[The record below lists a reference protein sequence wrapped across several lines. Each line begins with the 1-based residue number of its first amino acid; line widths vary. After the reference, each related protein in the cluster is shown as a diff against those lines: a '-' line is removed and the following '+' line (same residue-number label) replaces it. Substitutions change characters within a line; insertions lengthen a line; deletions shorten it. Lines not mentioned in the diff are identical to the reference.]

1 MDLIQFS
8 KDIEN
13 VLRKAA
19 SEIDQISPASEDGA
33 LWGFELEDD
42 ASGFLSLESNEGTF
56 DVPTVTIS
64 LSLGAIEEITKDDL
78 LDLLTINGDL
88 LGASLTITPPLG
100 EAQEEFLMLQTKFL
114 ATEFSEEMFAKS
126 ITSLMTQMS
135 IFFEAE

>member
-64 LSLGAIEEITKDDL
+64 LSSGAIEEITKDDL

-100 EAQEEFLMLQTKFL
+100 EAQRNSSCSRPSFWPRSFLRRC
-114 ATEFSEEMFAKS
+114 SPS
-126 ITSLMTQMS
+126 PSPRS
-135 IFFEAE
+135 

>member
-8 KDIEN
+8 KEIEN